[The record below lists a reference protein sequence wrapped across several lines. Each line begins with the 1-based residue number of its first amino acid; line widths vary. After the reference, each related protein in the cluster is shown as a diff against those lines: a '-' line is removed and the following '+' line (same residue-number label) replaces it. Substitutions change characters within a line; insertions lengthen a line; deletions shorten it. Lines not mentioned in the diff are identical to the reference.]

1 MSRLDKKMSSNNLV
15 IRNISRPAASQL
27 EKLASFGVA
36 TVHEAQGRIGLLA
49 PYMRPIYPG
58 AHVAGSALTVLAYP
72 GDNTMLHVAAA
83 ECRPGDLIVVA
94 LSAENSDGMLGEL
107 LATSFRAHGGVGVVI
122 DAGCRDVA
130 QLKSMNFPVW
140 SKSISARGTVKATLG
155 SVNIPVVCA
164 GAYINPG
171 DAIVADDDGVVVV
184 RRKAIDEVIEL
195 AAQREA
201 KEAKVRDRLAAGEL
215 GLDIYG
221 MREKLTQLGL
231 VYRDAVDADGKGEA

>member
-1 MSRLDKKMSSNNLV
+1 M
-15 IRNISRPAASQL
+15 RNVLRPTASQL
-27 EKLASFGVA
+27 DKLKDFGVA
-36 TVHEAQGRIGLLA
+36 TIHEVQGRVGLLA

-58 AHVAGSALTVLAYP
+58 ARAAGSALTVLAHP

-83 ECRPGDLIVVA
+83 ECQSGDMIVVA

-107 LATSFRAHGGVGVVI
+107 LATSFRAHGGVGVVL

-130 QLKSMNFPVW
+130 TLKSMDFPVW
-140 SKSISARGTVKATLG
+140 SKCISAKGTVKTTLG

-171 DAIVADDDGVVVV
+171 DAIVGDDDGVVVV
-184 RRKAIDEVIEL
+184 RRDSIDEVIEL

-201 KEAKVRDRLAAGEL
+201 KESKVRDRLAAGEL

-221 MREKLTQLGL
+221 MRDRLVQLGL
-231 VYRDAVDADGKGEA
+231 VYEDLSNPDGKGKP